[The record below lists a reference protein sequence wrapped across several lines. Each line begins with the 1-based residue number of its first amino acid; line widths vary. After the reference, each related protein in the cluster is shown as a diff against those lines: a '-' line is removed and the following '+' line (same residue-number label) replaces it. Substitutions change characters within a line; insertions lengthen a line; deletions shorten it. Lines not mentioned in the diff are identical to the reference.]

1 MIRAYFRRGAH
12 RANRFSV
19 RVADIAARLK
29 RERERRERQD
39 WREYVDDKGRVWVE
53 WRGALTVYG
62 ADANASFLVVAPP
75 GSSEGFPA
83 LFEGEVV
90 ADA

>member
-12 RANRFSV
+12 RVNRFSV
-19 RVADIAARLK
+19 RVADIAARMESEHLA
-29 RERERRERQD
+29 RRPGF
-39 WREYVDDKGRVWVE
+39 REYVDDEGRVWIE
-53 WRGALTVYG
+53 WREAVTVSGFDSGA
-62 ADANASFLVVAPP
+62 FLVVAPP
-75 GSSEGFPA
+75 TPRANFPV